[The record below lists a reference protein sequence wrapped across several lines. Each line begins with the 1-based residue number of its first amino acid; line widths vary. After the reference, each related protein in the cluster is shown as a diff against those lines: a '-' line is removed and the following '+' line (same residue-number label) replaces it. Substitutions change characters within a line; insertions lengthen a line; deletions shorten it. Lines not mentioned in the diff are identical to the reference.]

1 MKNIK
6 HSITIE
12 SFLNFFIGCITLL
25 REISSQNQKKNSKLY
40 KNFMT
45 IKKVWNLFI
54 GCTWRLPL
62 PIMVF
67 FQGYC
72 RFNSFVCY
80 FLAVFRKKVNIVNI
94 CLGYILY
101 WSILSSFILN
111 NWYCKCLLQL
121 SGDIEWNSVL
131 QRNSCKHLSICYW
144 NLSSINSHNFV
155 KASLLTVYNSIHKFN
170 IICLS

>member
-1 MKNIK
+1 
-6 HSITIE
+6 
-12 SFLNFFIGCITLL
+12 
-25 REISSQNQKKNSKLY
+25 
-40 KNFMT
+40 
-45 IKKVWNLFI
+45 
-54 GCTWRLPL
+54 
-62 PIMVF
+62 MVF

-170 IICLS
+170 IICLSQTYVNSKTLSNDESLSVTGYNLIKVDHPSNTKHGGTWIYFKE